1 MQSPFL
7 AIPHTHKAPRHS
19 LCHSSPSSRASLL
32 LVAAYSP
39 PMSSMTSRHS
49 GLGSCRHCF
58 STSERAAAAVYLCR
72 WQAQQHA

>member
-1 MQSPFL
+1 
-7 AIPHTHKAPRHS
+7 
-19 LCHSSPSSRASLL
+19 
-32 LVAAYSP
+32 VAAYSP